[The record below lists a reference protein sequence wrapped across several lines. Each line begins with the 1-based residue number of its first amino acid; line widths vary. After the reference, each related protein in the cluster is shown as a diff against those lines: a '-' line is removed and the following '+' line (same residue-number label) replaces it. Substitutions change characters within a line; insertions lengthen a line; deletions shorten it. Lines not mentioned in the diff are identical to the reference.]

1 MSALTDLFTSMAN
14 KIRSK
19 TGGSDTYTPTEMVS
33 AVDDVYDAGY
43 ADATTPITPSNSSP
57 ASMTSGT
64 GYKPTANGYA
74 ISSYRE
80 ITPSPWQSGTPISS
94 GDIIRFTGDGYA
106 VPEDEEIAPRD
117 VEAPRL
123 DGRTHYFVTS
133 RDGGYAVENQPV
145 VIHPSDSHAVFLE
158 RGLNYNIMYSDGYAV
173 ESQPESKTPSDA
185 SPASVTSGSIVR
197 PSAAGYLYATNHSI
211 GACGNPSDVTGNA
224 QTLTINTG
232 LPSIR
237 RFFIYYIGN
246 TGNTANCFTT
256 YNADISTTNYITY
269 NSTNAYNKAI
279 GTASGYAYA
288 ASVDSISGGTIT
300 LKTGANNAA
309 AITNAWWVACS

>member
-1 MSALTDLFTSMAN
+1 MAN
-14 KIRSK
+14 VYQSVLGS
-19 TGGSDTYTPTEMVS
+19 GGVAPTS
-33 AVDDVYDAGY
+33 
-43 ADATTPITPSNSSP
+43 ITPSDSSP
-57 ASMTSGT
+57 VAMSSG
-64 GYKPTANGYA
+64 GVYQPTANGYA
-74 ISSYRE
+74 I
-80 ITPSPWQSGTPISS
+80 
-94 GDIIRFTGDGYA
+94 
-106 VPEDEEIAPRD
+106 
-117 VEAPRL
+117 
-123 DGRTHYFVTS
+123 
-133 RDGGYAVENQPV
+133 
-145 VIHPSDSHAVFLE
+145 
-158 RGLNYNIMYSDGYAV
+158 
-173 ESQPESKTPSDA
+173 ESQPESKTPSDT

-197 PSAAGYLYATNHSI
+197 PSASGYLYATNHSI

-256 YNADISTTNYITY
+256 YNADISTTNYISY
-269 NSTNAYNKAI
+269 SGANAYNKEI

-309 AITNAWWVACS
+309 AIKSAWWVACS